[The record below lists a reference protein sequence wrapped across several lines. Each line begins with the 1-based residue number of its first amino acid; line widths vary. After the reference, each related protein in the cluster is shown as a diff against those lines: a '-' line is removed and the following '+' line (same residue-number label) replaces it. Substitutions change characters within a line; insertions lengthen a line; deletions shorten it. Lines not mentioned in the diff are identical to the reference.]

1 MSQEF
6 IKGEEDVKKL
16 TFQEIILT
24 LQQYWNDQ
32 GCMLMQAYDNEKGAG
47 TMSPYTFLRAIGP
60 EPWNAAYV
68 EPSRRPADGRYG
80 ENSNRLY
87 QHHQFQVVMKPSP
100 SNIQELYL
108 ESLEKLGINPLE
120 HDIRFVEDNWEN
132 PSTGS
137 AGLGWEVW
145 LDGMEITQFTYF
157 QQVGGL
163 ATGPVTSEV
172 TYGLERLASYIQEVD
187 SVYDIEW
194 APGVKYGEIFLQPE
208 YEHSKYSFE
217 VSDQDMLLENFEK
230 FEKKQGRALELGLV
244 HPAYDYVLK
253 CSHTFNLLD
262 ARGAVSVTERAGY
275 IARIRNLARVVAK
288 PSSQNVKTW
297 LPTSRRSHTRQTPS
311 RRGRITREC
320 IRWDWLIEQSY
331 RTSCRSDKGIVR
343 ETNDTRQNWR
353 P

>member
-1 MSQEF
+1 MKENS
-6 IKGEEDVKKL
+6 L

-24 LQQYWNDQ
+24 LQNYWSDQ
-32 GCMLMQAYDNEKGAG
+32 GCLLLQAYDTEKGAG

-80 ENSNRLY
+80 ENPNRLF

-100 SNIQELYL
+100 DNIQELYL
-108 ESLEKLGINPLE
+108 GSLRLLGIDPLE

-132 PSTGS
+132 PSMGC

-163 ATGPVTSEV
+163 ECNPVTSEI
-172 TYGLERLASYIQEVD
+172 TYGLERLASYIQDVD
-187 SVYDIEW
+187 SVYDIQW
-194 APGVKYGEIFLQPE
+194 TKGVKYGEIFIQPE
-208 YEHSKYSFE
+208 YEHSKYAFE
-217 VSDQDMLLENFEK
+217 NSNQELLLMLFNEYEK
-230 FEKKQGRALELGLV
+230 EALVQIEAGLV

-275 IARIRNLARVVAK
+275 LARIRNMARSIAK
-288 PSSQNVKTW
+288 AFVTE
-297 LPTSRRSHTRQTPS
+297 
-311 RRGRITREC
+311 REK
-320 IRWDWLIEQSY
+320 LGFPLLQGQSIE
-331 RTSCRSDKGIVR
+331 TK
-343 ETNDTRQNWR
+343 EAN
-353 P
+353 